1 MLYCCLFRQSKFI
14 YHCLQHNQAFP
25 HIMQLSVIIVNYN
38 VCYFLEQCLHS
49 VLKASS
55 KVSTEIIVVDNNSVD
70 DSVAM
75 VKEKFAQVTLIENK
89 KNTGFSF
96 ANNQAIKIAKGEFV
110 LLLNPDTVVEE
121 DTFEKTVSFMETHED
136 CGGLGVLMIDGKGKF
151 LPESKRGLPTPSVA
165 FYKIFGLSALFPKS
179 KLFGKYHLGYLD
191 KHHIHEVDVLSGAFM
206 MLRKEALDKIGLL
219 DENFFMYGEDIDLSY
234 RLIKG
239 GYKNYYFSD
248 TRIIHYKGES
258 TKKSS
263 INYVFVFYRAM
274 VIFAKKHFSQQHAK
288 TFSFLINTAIY
299 FRASIAVFTRFVKR
313 ATLPIIDFTFSFI
326 LLYAVSIFWELY
338 IKKVGIDFYPE
349 KYFHLVLPAYA
360 FIWMTCGIFTGSY
373 DKPLKIFNSLKASI
387 AGAISILVIYALLP
401 ETERYSRAVILL
413 STPIIALTHIAIRW
427 FLNKSGIKD
436 FELANQKK
444 NRFAIVGKEKEVC
457 RVAEVLA
464 NTSVKAESI
473 YYVSIDDTYDKKIF
487 VGNTQQLREIVE
499 IHQLDEVIFCAEDVS
514 SNQIIDFMA
523 SLVNI
528 KVDFKIAP
536 PNSLYI
542 IGSNSL
548 DTAGDLYVIDL
559 KTITKPENLR
569 NKRTVDVIISTYLL
583 LTLPIQ
589 LLIIKNPLQLIKNIF
604 TVLVGNTS
612 WVGYVKT
619 TASIQLPKIKSGIL
633 NPSDAINN
641 ASMDEKTM
649 NMLNEH
655 YAKNYDIL
663 YDIKIIFKSYRNL
676 GKPL

>member
-1 MLYCCLFRQSKFI
+1 
-14 YHCLQHNQAFP
+14 
-25 HIMQLSVIIVNYN
+25 
-38 VCYFLEQCLHS
+38 
-49 VLKASS
+49 
-55 KVSTEIIVVDNNSVD
+55 
-70 DSVAM
+70 
-75 VKEKFAQVTLIENK
+75 
-89 KNTGFSF
+89 
-96 ANNQAIKIAKGEFV
+96 
-110 LLLNPDTVVEE
+110 
-121 DTFEKTVSFMETHED
+121 
-136 CGGLGVLMIDGKGKF
+136 
-151 LPESKRGLPTPSVA
+151 
-165 FYKIFGLSALFPKS
+165 
-179 KLFGKYHLGYLD
+179 
-191 KHHIHEVDVLSGAFM
+191 
-206 MLRKEALDKIGLL
+206 
-219 DENFFMYGEDIDLSY
+219 
-234 RLIKG
+234 
-239 GYKNYYFSD
+239 
-248 TRIIHYKGES
+248 
-258 TKKSS
+258 
-263 INYVFVFYRAM
+263 
-274 VIFAKKHFSQQHAK
+274 
-288 TFSFLINTAIY
+288 
-299 FRASIAVFTRFVKR
+299 
-313 ATLPIIDFTFSFI
+313 
-326 LLYAVSIFWELY
+326 
-338 IKKVGIDFYPE
+338 
-349 KYFHLVLPAYA
+349 
-360 FIWMTCGIFTGSY
+360 
-373 DKPLKIFNSLKASI
+373 
-387 AGAISILVIYALLP
+387 
-401 ETERYSRAVILL
+401 L

-473 YYVSIDDTYDKKIF
+473 YYVSINDIYDKKIF

-589 LLIIKNPLQLIKNIF
+589 LLIIKNPFQLIKNIL
-604 TVLVGNTS
+604 TVWVGNAS

-619 TASIQLPKIKSGIL
+619 TASIQLPKIKNGIL

>member
-1 MLYCCLFRQSKFI
+1 
-14 YHCLQHNQAFP
+14 
-25 HIMQLSVIIVNYN
+25 
-38 VCYFLEQCLHS
+38 
-49 VLKASS
+49 
-55 KVSTEIIVVDNNSVD
+55 
-70 DSVAM
+70 
-75 VKEKFAQVTLIENK
+75 
-89 KNTGFSF
+89 
-96 ANNQAIKIAKGEFV
+96 
-110 LLLNPDTVVEE
+110 
-121 DTFEKTVSFMETHED
+121 
-136 CGGLGVLMIDGKGKF
+136 
-151 LPESKRGLPTPSVA
+151 VA

-179 KLFGKYHLGYLD
+179 KIFGKYHLGYLD
-191 KHHIHEVDVLSGAFM
+191 KNKIHEIEILSGAFM

-219 DENFFMYGEDIDLSY
+219 DESFFMYGEDIDLSY

-288 TFSFLINTAIY
+288 TFSFLINSAIY

-313 ATLPIIDFTFSFI
+313 ASLPAIDFLVSFV
-326 LLYAVSIFWELY
+326 LLYGVSIFWEIY
-338 IKKVGIDFYPE
+338 IKKVSTDFYPP
-349 KYFHLVLPAYA
+349 KYYHLVLPAYA
-360 FIWMTCGIFTGSY
+360 LVWMVNGIFTGSY
-373 DKPLKIFNSLKASI
+373 DRPLKIFNSLKASV

-413 STPIIALTHIAIRW
+413 STPVIALSHIALRW
-427 FLNKSGIKD
+427 ILNQSGIKD

-444 NRFAIVGKEKEVC
+444 NRFAIVGKVKEVR
-457 RVAEVLA
+457 RVAEVLS

-473 YYVSIDDTYDKKIF
+473 YYVSIEEQYDKKF
-487 VGNTQQLREIVE
+487 FAGNTQQLREIVE
-499 IHQLDEVIFCAEDVS
+499 IHKLDEVIFCAEDLS

-528 KVDFKIAP
+528 KIDFKIAP

-569 NKRTVDVIISTYLL
+569 NKRSIDLVVSLYLF

-589 LLIIKNPLQLIKNIF
+589 FFIIKKPMHLLQNIF
-604 TVLVGNTS
+604 SVFIGKHS
-612 WVGYVKT
+612 WVGYVK
-619 TASIQLPKIKSGIL
+619 SSNSVQLPKIKSGIL
-633 NPSDAINN
+633 NPADAMKSV
-641 ASMDEKTM
+641 SMDDKTM

-663 YDIKIIFKSYRNL
+663 YDLKVIFKGYRLL
-676 GKPL
+676 GK